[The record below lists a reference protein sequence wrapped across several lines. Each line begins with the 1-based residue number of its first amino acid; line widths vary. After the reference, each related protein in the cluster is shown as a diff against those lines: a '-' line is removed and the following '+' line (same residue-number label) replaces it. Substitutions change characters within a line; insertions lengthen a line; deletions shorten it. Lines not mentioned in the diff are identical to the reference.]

1 MQFTNKGEDAFGDIT
16 RAEAQRGRQLY
27 NIYGQGQDPRNFFQ
41 SFAIVL
47 DRELITAPVID
58 FEENPN
64 GIGGGNGAQI
74 TGIDNLSEAKNI
86 ALVLQTGALPVEFRT
101 LSDTTI
107 SATLGADSLK
117 EAERAAIFGLIVV
130 AIFLLVLYRFLGVVA
145 VLGLGIYSAL
155 LYAALL
161 LFDVTLTLPG
171 FAGLVLTLG
180 VAADANV
187 VIFERIKEESRT
199 GKSVRAAVAA
209 GYAKGF
215 HTIVDANVVT
225 AITAMVLFAVAT
237 AGVKGFALMLLLGTA
252 ISMITAIAAT
262 RAILGLLAGFKW
274 FDNPKFMGATGQVI
288 PTWLQRDFIGKR
300 NTWFAIS
307 GVVMVICVAAIGLRG
322 LNLGIDFRGG
332 SEVAFS
338 TPKPVSISDV
348 RDEAATIGQANAVVQ
363 GTGTKTGDESFRS
376 FQIRTETLT
385 PEEARNLRA
394 SLREDLGVTKIE
406 STTVSASFGKQI
418 AKSAILA
425 IIVSLLLIV
434 LYITFRFQWSF
445 AAPVIIALAHDVII
459 TIGIYALLGREVTTS
474 TVAAVL
480 TVLGYSIYDTI
491 IIFDRIR
498 ENIPLMRR
506 ASFKTIANVS
516 LWETIRRSLATTF
529 ITLLPILSLLLFGG
543 DTLKDFAFAL
553 LIGIGSGAYSSIF
566 IAAPLLALFKER
578 EPEYARRRDD
588 VMDSGSVSGVL
599 REAEEAAAAQ
609 PSPSLI
615 PAAATG
621 VSAADTEAASK
632 RERRRQRRST
642 RPHGRTR

>member
-1 MQFTNKGEDAFGDIT
+1 MALIVAALVGVALLIIPASPIHRSPTLGLDLQGGLEVTLKAVPPEGRQLQKSDIDRSLEIIRNRVDKLGTSEPVITKQGDDQISIELPGVTNVDTAREIIGKTAKLELYDLQTAAIGPSITPTTFQVNATDSIFRLLSSAGAKSLIVKNGEGGPFYLFDRKTKELVAGPQRTRAGLLKKTDGKVPKGNVVLAVPKKTVIVTCGAGAGSAFCPGVGTPAPGQTAYYLFRYEPDAEKAFPQMGGEDLKSSGTRQDFDTQTGEPIVLMQFTNKGEDAFGDIT

-288 PTWLQRDFIGKR
+288 PPGS
-300 NTWFAIS
+300 S
-307 GVVMVICVAAIGLRG
+307 GT
-322 LNLGIDFRGG
+322 
-332 SEVAFS
+332 S
-338 TPKPVSISDV
+338 
-348 RDEAATIGQANAVVQ
+348 
-363 GTGTKTGDESFRS
+363 
-376 FQIRTETLT
+376 
-385 PEEARNLRA
+385 
-394 SLREDLGVTKIE
+394 
-406 STTVSASFGKQI
+406 SASATRG
-418 AKSAILA
+418 S
-425 IIVSLLLIV
+425 
-434 LYITFRFQWSF
+434 
-445 AAPVIIALAHDVII
+445 
-459 TIGIYALLGREVTTS
+459 
-474 TVAAVL
+474 
-480 TVLGYSIYDTI
+480 
-491 IIFDRIR
+491 
-498 ENIPLMRR
+498 
-506 ASFKTIANVS
+506 
-516 LWETIRRSLATTF
+516 RS
-529 ITLLPILSLLLFGG
+529 
-543 DTLKDFAFAL
+543 
-553 LIGIGSGAYSSIF
+553 
-566 IAAPLLALFKER
+566 
-578 EPEYARRRDD
+578 
-588 VMDSGSVSGVL
+588 
-599 REAEEAAAAQ
+599 
-609 PSPSLI
+609 
-615 PAAATG
+615 PAW
-621 VSAADTEAASK
+621 
-632 RERRRQRRST
+632 
-642 RPHGRTR
+642 